1 MQLTTALPTDRQL
14 KADTLILNFCLDN
27 HVSPSDLDRLAVRL
41 AQMEAVADQRTD
53 TGKQHDHFPRY

>member
-1 MQLTTALPTDRQL
+1 MTTAVTTDQQL
-14 KADTLILNFCLDN
+14 NIENLILSFCLDN

-53 TGKQHDHFPRY
+53 TGKQHDYFPRN

>member
-1 MQLTTALPTDRQL
+1 MQLMPAVTTDCQL
-14 KADTLILNFCLDN
+14 KADKHILKFCLDN
-27 HVSPSDLDRLAVRL
+27 HISPSDLDRLAGRL

>member
-1 MQLTTALPTDRQL
+1 MDVTPAVITDRQL
-14 KADTLILNFCLDN
+14 KADTLILNFCFDN
-27 HVSPSDLDRLAVRL
+27 HVSPSDLDRLASRL

>member
-1 MQLTTALPTDRQL
+1 MQLTPAVTKDHQL
-14 KADTLILNFCLDN
+14 NTENLILSICLDN
-27 HVSPSDLDRLAVRL
+27 HISPSDLDRLASRL

>member
-1 MQLTTALPTDRQL
+1 MPAVTTDCQL
-14 KADTLILNFCLDN
+14 KADNLILKFCLDN
-27 HVSPSDLDRLAVRL
+27 HISPSDLDRLAGRL

>member
-1 MQLTTALPTDRQL
+1 MPAVTTDRQL
-14 KADTLILNFCLDN
+14 KADNLFLKFCLDN
-27 HVSPSDLDRLAVRL
+27 HVSPSDLDRLASRL